1 MCSLTLNLKTLST
14 KFPENTELKIY
25 SISLRIEGN
34 TIGRITPS
42 LLPFKTGK
50 GIRRKEGTGTIDGAL
65 FQKRHSMFSMSHL
78 DRMKKVENSVEVTGK
93 QGTQS

>member
-1 MCSLTLNLKTLST
+1 M
-14 KFPENTELKIY
+14 
-25 SISLRIEGN
+25 
-34 TIGRITPS
+34 GRINPF

-65 FQKRHSMFSMSHL
+65 LKKRHFMFSMPHL

-93 QGTQS
+93 LGAQG